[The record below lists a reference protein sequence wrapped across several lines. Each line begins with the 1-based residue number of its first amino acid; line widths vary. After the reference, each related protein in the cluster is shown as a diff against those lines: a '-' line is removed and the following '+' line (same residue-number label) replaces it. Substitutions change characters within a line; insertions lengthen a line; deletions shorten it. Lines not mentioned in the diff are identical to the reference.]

1 MNKTNKIRYFPET
14 GFTETLLPITLANP
28 NINPKA
34 CFPIYMNGMN
44 SNKINFFQ
52 SEFPNL
58 TKIKPLIRLNQNSV
72 KIETPKKEKPKVSF
86 AIPNSNKTKTYK
98 SHYFGC
104 KNISNFFLKEKI
116 NRFIQ
121 IGSSMEYGLAK
132 SPQKENFKCEPK
144 SVYGSAKFL
153 STQYLL
159 NLYKK

>member
-86 AIPNSNKTKTYK
+86 AIPNSNKTKTTN
-98 SHYFGC
+98 
-104 KNISNFFLKEKI
+104 KNTNTKKKKF
-116 NRFIQ
+116 RF
-121 IGSSMEYGLAK
+121 SM
-132 SPQKENFKCEPK
+132 PK
-144 SVYGSAKFL
+144 SKTNPTSKSKTKKVY
-153 STQYLL
+153 
-159 NLYKK
+159 